1 MTPEEIKLKITE
13 LASKHQETDDN
24 GDAELFETE
33 AEHLIVAHC
42 EEKGYL
48 IKGFP
53 TEKRKLPE
61 EELEEAYKV
70 IRFLRG
76 KLNEINLLNAKL
88 LYVNKL
94 IKKEG
99 LTESQKVKIIETFDR
114 AKNVREAKLIYT
126 TLAESVNKKSAVKT
140 STTKTKMVEGFASKG
155 QKPTTKILSEN
166 KIYNR
171 FTELVK
177 FNR

>member
-61 EELEEAYKV
+61 EELEEDYFSHD
-70 IRFLRG
+70 RYR
-76 KLNEINLLNAKL
+76 
-88 LYVNKL
+88 LYL
-94 IKKEG
+94 DT
-99 LTESQKVKIIETFDR
+99 LTCEKDDVADLTWHYTSSFWPDTFDT
-114 AKNVREAKLIYT
+114 KSDFIESTRESI
-126 TLAESVNKKSAVKT
+126 
-140 STTKTKMVEGFASKG
+140 
-155 QKPTTKILSEN
+155 KPGGYYEI
-166 KIYNR
+166 
-171 FTELVK
+171 EL
-177 FNR
+177 